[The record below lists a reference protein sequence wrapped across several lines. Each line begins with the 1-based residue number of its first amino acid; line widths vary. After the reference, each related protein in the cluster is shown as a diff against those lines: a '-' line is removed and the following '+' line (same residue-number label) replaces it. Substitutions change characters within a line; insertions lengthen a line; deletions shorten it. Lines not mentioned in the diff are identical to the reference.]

1 MPSVLLALWFALSPA
16 HAAEPVIEDDAALEE
31 NDAIAGSD
39 GEKDLDDIEVSRTTS
54 TKDTKKKGEAAKPV
68 ESLEDDEE
76 IIEEED
82 EEPSLG
88 DFEGAKPVAKTGSQV
103 AKAAGPQLPGPIELD
118 VAGKEPLKDNYPLA
132 VVSVD
137 RDAVVV
143 ELPVLVARSRAG
155 NDKPFQVIGEV
166 YVGEVKVSEVRQL
179 VQPSSLA
186 EFGPSFTWMKVMAPV
201 VEKTGEVKMI
211 VKKANA
217 DGSGAVA
224 LFTRVTPYQL
234 K

>member
-1 MPSVLLALWFALSPA
+1 MPSVLLALWFVFTPA
-16 HAAEPVIEDDAALEE
+16 HAAEPVIEDDASIE
-31 NDAIAGSD
+31 DQDGIAGSD
-39 GEKDLDDIEVSRTTS
+39 GEKDLDDIEVSRTSS
-54 TKDTKKKGEAAKPV
+54 TKDPKKKGDAAKTAQ
-68 ESLEDDEE
+68 SLDDDEE

-88 DFEGAKPVAKTGSQV
+88 DFEGPKPA
-103 AKAAGPQLPGPIELD
+103 AKAAPVAAPGPQRPGPIELD

-137 RDAVVV
+137 RDAIVV

-155 NDKPFQVIGEV
+155 NEKPFQVIGEV

-179 VQPSSLA
+179 IQPASLA

-201 VEKTGEVKMI
+201 VEKTGEIKMI

-217 DGSGAVA
+217 DGSAA
-224 LFTRVTPYQL
+224 APLFTRVTPYQL